1 MKKLTKILIN
11 IAHWNDPPVVLKAEV
26 YGDVNNGVTTITSIK
41 NPNSVGN
48 FYSTR
53 HTDVTPDYFPAYIKI
68 DGTSYKWIIDSLDS
82 DGNVQDAHAD
92 IGSKITINNIFFSN
106 TYGIKGNEEYYV
118 YKNNCFYDFSDT
130 SKFPTNWPMLIP
142 SSLLQLYSGSGII
155 DGKNTFSATYN
166 FGESTYAGET
176 TRYGLLYTGEV
187 YRFTWKLGKRT
198 HNQNVVADTEYSI
211 SSGDFTIPI
220 EWCDQLT
227 APDGSYFNPK
237 LELKFS
243 FFIDGKT
250 IEEWN
255 ESSYGGGNSYLFEL
269 QSSCSVDADP
279 GLVPSIS
286 SVTLADTN
294 GVVPSSWKEYVQ
306 SLSNVAISEIS
317 CSGAVGSTIATVQLK
332 VKDTTVDGTLSSLPK
347 TSVIREYGTFDVD
360 VTVRDSRNRTA
371 TKSSKITFLSY
382 SAPTISAVVSRRCT
396 ENGIIDNDGTFV
408 KVSGTPN
415 VYSCNGKNSYHV
427 YVSYKRTNESTYSP
441 EQEVTLPATIG
452 TKDATTKLGNFD
464 PEYSYDIRYRIT
476 DAINSVYYVDYVS
489 TVIMMMHFM
498 RGGRG
503 VAFGQKATVEYCVD
517 TSFNAL
523 FRGNVGFEINK
534 KFYTIEQIINAL
546 NITGVDSLS
555 WVENNKKEF

>member
-1 MKKLTKILIN
+1 MKKLTKISWM
-11 IAHWNDPPVVLKAEV
+11 AAYYDTVGFFPDV
-26 YGDVNNGVTTITSIK
+26 YGYVSNGVTTIT
-41 NPNSVGN
+41 
-48 FYSTR
+48 
-53 HTDVTPDYFPAYIKI
+53 KI
-68 DGTSYKWIIDSLDS
+68 DGVNQSFFGTPRYINREYFPSYSTINGKKYNWIIDSTLSNGD
-82 DGNVQDAHAD
+82 VVRAHLD
-92 IGSKITINNIFFSN
+92 IGTKIIVNNPLLYVTHGCYKGKEEETHDIISFYAFDGDKIIPQDINGNSGIPPYS
-106 TYGIKGNEEYYV
+106 TGKLSLYYGYTEING
-118 YKNNCFYDFSDT
+118 KNNFKATCNQYVQT
-130 SKFPTNWPMLIP
+130 SAGTTYYGAKFVP
-142 SSLLQLYSGSGII
+142 
-155 DGKNTFSATYN
+155 
-166 FGESTYAGET
+166 GET
-176 TRYGLLYTGEV
+176 
-187 YRFTWKLGKRT
+187 YRFTWSIRSRST
-198 HNQNVVADTEYSI
+198 YQDVVATSEYEVVSRDCI
-211 SSGDFTIPI
+211 IPQS
-220 EWCDQLT
+220 WCDQIT
-227 APDGSYFNPK
+227 TPDITYYRTNR
-237 LELKFS
+237 LEVECAIV
-243 FFIDGKT
+243 IDGKPVS
-250 IEEWN
+250 EWAQLAGSTR
-255 ESSYGGGNSYLFEL
+255 SSVAAAVE
-269 QSSCSVDADP
+269 VVVTADST
-279 GLVPSIS
+279 LLPSIS

-306 SLSNVAISEIS
+306 SLSNVAISAIS
-317 CSGAVGSTIATVQLK
+317 CSGVLGSWITKVQLK
-332 VKDTTVDGTLSSLPK
+332 VKDTTVDGTTSSLPK
-347 TSVIREYGTFDVD
+347 TSVIREYGTFDVE
-360 VTVRDSRNRTA
+360 VTVTDSRNRTA